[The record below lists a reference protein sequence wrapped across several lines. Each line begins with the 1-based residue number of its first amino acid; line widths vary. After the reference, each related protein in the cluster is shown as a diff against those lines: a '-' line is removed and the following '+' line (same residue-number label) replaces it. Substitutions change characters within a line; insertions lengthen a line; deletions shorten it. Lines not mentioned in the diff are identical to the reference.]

1 MVCVYC
7 GAKTKVSN
15 SRLQK
20 RNNQVWRRREC
31 LACHAVFT
39 THESVE
45 LESALSVEKNG
56 QNRPF
61 LPDLLL
67 KELMLAL
74 KHRKDV
80 YTASGELVS
89 TVVRRLLAL
98 PQSPLFKPADIS
110 KTTAEVLKRFDHR
123 AYLRYLADHPS
134 LQGVRIKE

>member
-7 GAKTKVSN
+7 GGETKVTN

-20 RNNQVWRRREC
+20 RNNQIWRRREC

-56 QNRPF
+56 HSQPF

-74 KHRKDV
+74 SHRKDV
-80 YTASGELVS
+80 YTASREVLG
-89 TVVRRLLAL
+89 TIVRKLLTL
-98 PQSPLFKPADIS
+98 PQKPLYKPADIS
-110 KTTAEVLKRFDHR
+110 KVASEVLKRFDR
-123 AYLRYLADHPS
+123 PAYLRYLADHPS
-134 LQGVRIKE
+134 LQ